1 MTEPRPTLNLLPGR
15 HKRLVSGHPWIFSNE
30 VAMDA
35 AAKSLPRGSLVTV
48 AAADGR
54 KLGTAFFN
62 PHSLIAGRM
71 LSSEPDVEIDAPFFE
86 ARLRSALALRESLYD
101 RPFYRAVHTEADN
114 LPGLIVDRFG
124 DVLSVQINTAGMER
138 CLDTLMEAFDA
149 VFAPRAIVLRN
160 DSGVRL
166 LEGLEKYVR
175 VAKGDV
181 TPPIEIEE
189 GGAHFFIDPLAG
201 QKTGWFFDQRDNRTF
216 MASLAKNKRVA
227 DFYSYAGGFAIRAS
241 LAGASEVR
249 AFDSSETALEFARLA
264 AERNGVS
271 AICKFERAE
280 TFAELEKLAK
290 VGERF
295 DVVICDPPAF
305 IKSRKDLNS
314 GAKGYRKL
322 ARLAAAI
329 TAPSGFLFIASCS
342 HHMEVAHFAEEV
354 HRGIAA
360 AGRSARVIRQS
371 GASPDHPIHLFLPES
386 AYLKAEVLQID

>member
-1 MTEPRPTLNLLPGR
+1 MIEPRPTLSLLPGR

-35 AAKSLPRGSLVTV
+35 AAKSLPPGSLVTV

-62 PHSLIAGRM
+62 PHSLIAGRT
-71 LSSEPDVEIDAPFFE
+71 LSTDPDAAIDTRFFE

-101 RPFYRAVHTEADN
+101 RPFYRAVHSEADN

-138 CLDTLMEAFDA
+138 CLGMLMEAFDA
-149 VFAPRAIVLRN
+149 VFAPRAVVLRN
-160 DSGVRL
+160 DSGVRV

-175 VAKGDV
+175 VAKGEIL
-181 TPPIEIEE
+181 PPIEIEE

-201 QKTGWFFDQRDNRTF
+201 QKTGWFFDQRDNRAF
-216 MASLAKNKRVA
+216 MASLAKGKRVA
-227 DFYSYAGGFAIRAS
+227 DFYSYAGGFAIRAA

-249 AFDSSETALEFARLA
+249 AFDSSEAALELARRA
-264 AERNGVS
+264 ADRNGVS

-280 TFAELEKLAK
+280 AFAELEKLAK
-290 VGERF
+290 AGERF

-305 IKSRKDLNS
+305 IKSRKDVNS

-322 ARLAAAI
+322 ARLGAAI

-342 HHMEVAHFAEEV
+342 HHMEPARFAEEV
-354 HRGIAA
+354 HRGVAA
-360 AGRSARVIRQS
+360 AGRSARIIRQS
-371 GASPDHPIHLFLPES
+371 GASPDHPIHPFLPES